1 MPDALLPL
9 LGGFCAIFTCAP
21 QIVIWQ
27 AHMYST
33 ILVPYDD
40 SPTAERAAKHAI
52 ELAENFDGR
61 LHGLYVME
69 SPPEAPQSEADE
81 HSTAQNGEQA
91 LENLAAQTE
100 DKSINLET
108 HITEGDP
115 ASEIVDF
122 VENTEIDLI
131 VLGTHGRQ
139 GLDRLIVGSVA
150 EEVIRTAPV
159 PVTTLGPVNSGDT
172 ESKDQ

>member
-1 MPDALLPL
+1 
-9 LGGFCAIFTCAP
+9 
-21 QIVIWQ
+21 
-27 AHMYST
+27 MYSN
-33 ILVPYDD
+33 ILVPYDV
-40 SPTAERAAKHAI
+40 SPTAERAGKHAI
-52 ELAENFDGR
+52 ELAETCNGA
-61 LHGLYVME
+61 LHGLYVVE
-69 SPPEAPQSEADE
+69 SPPDAPQSKTEE
-81 HSTAQNGEQA
+81 HSTAPSGEQA

-100 DKSINLET
+100 DRSINLET
-108 HITEGDP
+108 HIAEGDP
-115 ASEIVDF
+115 ATEIVDF

-159 PVTTLGPVNSGDT
+159 PVTTLGPVNRSDS